1 MVNREAVLLVYT
13 SITAPLSPLF
23 SPISCDIYPGKDSY
37 ITGRI
42 QGEGEVEGNCDR
54 EAAL

>member
-1 MVNREAVLLVYT
+1 MNREAALLVNT
-13 SITAPLSPLF
+13 SITATLSPLF